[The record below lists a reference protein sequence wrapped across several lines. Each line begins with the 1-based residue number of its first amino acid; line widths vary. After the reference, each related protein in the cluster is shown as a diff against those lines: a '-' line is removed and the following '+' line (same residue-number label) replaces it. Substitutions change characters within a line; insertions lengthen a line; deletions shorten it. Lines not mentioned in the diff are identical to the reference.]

1 MCGIGGFFTPKS
13 ARVWNAE
20 MVMPEF
26 LFVNQLRGRDAV
38 GLFGALQKDPT
49 WVQTIKMAGSADAF
63 LDWKVPHERFL
74 KKAEDFKFMVAHNRA
89 ATIGAK
95 DDVKAAHPHE
105 VGKIILVHN
114 GTLTNFPKGNFISDS
129 HWFTHELNE
138 HEGNFIDAEKQVY
151 GPYAFVWHD
160 GYDNTLNFARN
171 GGRPLHFVK
180 CFDDST
186 WFASEPA
193 MLELILPRKHKTI
206 DKRWALAEN
215 VWIKVDMEGNTVE
228 REIPRGMQEGKI
240 IRELTYEQWNN
251 EPEQKRAAVTVH
263 YGRREAKLWDH
274 LEDEHFYEGRGPRPL
289 PMPVAQPTSASS
301 QAAGD
306 GKPRVIKFEA
316 WNGMA
321 AKDSVY
327 FYPKV
332 FREGTGGKGVIIEGA
347 FMVWDGKIGVEFQ
360 KGVRVIARVETDNPP
375 AHMNYLM
382 GFDCVWEA
390 EITAIVENLTFERVL
405 IYARLAEPHDMITTE
420 TASFTV
426 DEVQDAWDATYNKGV
441 ASASEVAEYQEKKCE
456 WCDAGESQGMC
467 FVGEVERQDPICARY
482 CLFERKGQ
490 GRAVVEHPTCEAGGA
505 LEGDPS
511 VDPAVCSVGTSPAKA
526 TNVYRASDKENFV
539 RVARTPYSVR
549 CECCSTITDVFSEA
563 GVFIYNVA
571 YHTPR
576 QPTQKGG
583 KAVESERMNVCGN
596 CEQGFVQLFQNGA
609 TLTLLAKH
617 GYKFHP
623 NVVPC

>member
-1 MCGIGGFFTPKS
+1 
-13 ARVWNAE
+13 
-20 MVMPEF
+20 
-26 LFVNQLRGRDAV
+26 
-38 GLFGALQKDPT
+38 
-49 WVQTIKMAGSADAF
+49 
-63 LDWKVPHERFL
+63 
-74 KKAEDFKFMVAHNRA
+74 
-89 ATIGAK
+89 
-95 DDVKAAHPHE
+95 
-105 VGKIILVHN
+105 
-114 GTLTNFPKGNFISDS
+114 
-129 HWFTHELNE
+129 
-138 HEGNFIDAEKQVY
+138 
-151 GPYAFVWHD
+151 
-160 GYDNTLNFARN
+160 
-171 GGRPLHFVK
+171 
-180 CFDDST
+180 
-186 WFASEPA
+186 
-193 MLELILPRKHKTI
+193 
-206 DKRWALAEN
+206 
-215 VWIKVDMEGNTVE
+215 
-228 REIPRGMQEGKI
+228 
-240 IRELTYEQWNN
+240 
-251 EPEQKRAAVTVH
+251 
-263 YGRREAKLWDH
+263 
-274 LEDEHFYEGRGPRPL
+274 
-289 PMPVAQPTSASS
+289 
-301 QAAGD
+301 
-306 GKPRVIKFEA
+306 
-316 WNGMA
+316 MA